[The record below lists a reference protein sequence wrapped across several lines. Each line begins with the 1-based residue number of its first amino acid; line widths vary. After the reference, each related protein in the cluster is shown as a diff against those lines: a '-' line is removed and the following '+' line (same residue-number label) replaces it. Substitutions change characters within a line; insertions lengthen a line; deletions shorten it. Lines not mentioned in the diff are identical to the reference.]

1 MIASPAVAHSTVS
14 QTLASAAFG
23 ADPGRWPLPVAS
35 TPREQWWRAVA
46 AGGQGRYG
54 SAQGELAAL
63 RRTVG
68 PLASLAHS
76 TQGSLL
82 RQLGWH
88 EEARRWDGRAVLLA
102 GDDAEARVDA
112 LVGLAADALGVGR
125 FAVSAK
131 LLERARGTLAAAADP
146 PHRLAIRVQWVGAE
160 LAMATGD
167 GPTAVSH
174 ATRAVEFAESG
185 SSLRHRVKSQVVS
198 AAALCCSG
206 RVDEART
213 VADAALQVTAS
224 LGLEPLRW
232 ALASLLVGIGS
243 ASHSAVEVRDIRDVA
258 AGVVR
263 HRGGVWRK

>member
-1 MIASPAVAHSTVS
+1 MAHSTVS

-23 ADPGRWPLPVAS
+23 ADPGRWPLLDAG
-35 TPREQWWRAVA
+35 TPLEQWWRAVA

-63 RRTVG
+63 RRTAG

-131 LLERARGTLAAAADP
+131 LLERARGTLAAATDP
-146 PHRLAIRVQWVGAE
+146 PHRLAVRVEWVGAE

-167 GPTAVSH
+167 GGVGTL
-174 ATRAVEFAESG
+174 G
-185 SSLRHRVKSQVVS
+185 
-198 AAALCCSG
+198 AAGCS
-206 RVDEART
+206 T
-213 VADAALQVTAS
+213 CN
-224 LGLEPLRW
+224 
-232 ALASLLVGIGS
+232 SLL
-243 ASHSAVEVRDIRDVA
+243 ARPP
-258 AGVVR
+258 
-263 HRGGVWRK
+263 RGRSLY